1 MKMHKQNTKIQQL
14 FVYLGK
20 KTIDEYDPKS
30 YTYKQGFSAI
40 GIKPGFSIQLRDF
53 HSNFKSKIIML
64 ITPENH
70 NESLITFKKKDD
82 NDLILPR
89 NFYTNTY
96 FIWMMQL
103 KPVPW

>member
-1 MKMHKQNTKIQQL
+1 
-14 FVYLGK
+14 
-20 KTIDEYDPKS
+20 
-30 YTYKQGFSAI
+30 
-40 GIKPGFSIQLRDF
+40 
-53 HSNFKSKIIML
+53 ML

-96 FIWMMQL
+96 FIWMMKP